1 MTKVDL
7 TLYQEFVKEITS
19 PASNNTDA
27 FIGRTQD
34 LADQGLNVPLL
45 LTGAIGLASEGGE
58 FAEIVKKIVFQG
70 KPYTEDNRWHMKREL
85 GDIAWYWVNACR
97 ALGYDPNEIIV
108 ENVKKLKNRYPS
120 GEFNVSNSEIR
131 QPNDL

>member
-7 TLYQEFVKEITS
+7 TRYQEFVEAVTS
-19 PASNNTDA
+19 PASNDPTA
-27 FIGRTQD
+27 FFDRTQA
-34 LADQGLNVPLL
+34 LVDQGLNVPLL

-58 FAEIVKKIVFQG
+58 FAEVVKKIVFQG
-70 KPYTEDNRWHMKREL
+70 KTYTEENRWHMKREL

-97 ALGYDPNEIIV
+97 ALGYDPNEVIL
-108 ENVKKLKNRYPS
+108 ENVNKLKNRYPS

-131 QPNDL
+131 QPGDL